1 MKYKRT
7 WSLDSVLFAF
17 IIKNMSVE
25 EIIQEYEKSLE
36 IPNTKPEKQ
45 IMVCPVGVVASG
57 KTTVMKPLS
66 KKLSLLKISTD
77 EIRKLLKENG
87 YGYDSVKD
95 LAYNLVNKYF
105 GKGFSVAIDGDCHSE
120 EAQEKIKKLKE
131 KYKIKV
137 FWIHINPPEEFIIN
151 KLKNNKYTWLFRDAK
166 QAIENY
172 KSSKERHKNLN
183 FSFVYTFDTSRD
195 DLDKQIEDCVTVIRN

>member
-1 MKYKRT
+1 
-7 WSLDSVLFAF
+7 
-17 IIKNMSVE
+17 MSVE